1 MCKISVIIPVY
12 NTEKYIKKC
21 LDSLVNQ
28 TMNNIEIIVVNDGSI
43 DHSEEIIKKYE
54 EKYKN
59 MIKYFKKE
67 NGGLSEARNY
77 GIRKANG
84 EYIAFVDSDD
94 YIDINLFSNLEKY
107 MQREVDLIK
116 YKTIKIYENEKQEK
130 FEGPVFEEKN
140 GQDAF
145 NKLYAKDILLEPA
158 WLYLY
163 KREFWNENNF
173 EFTENTYHEDF
184 GLIPLV
190 ILQAKTMVSTDVYV
204 YYYIQRENIIVTD
217 NTKNKKKA
225 YDLLVHYDNMINKI
239 KDMKLDK
246 KTKENIKI
254 YYTNAILLKINDLD
268 KNETKKYIKE
278 VKKRKI
284 LKNIKIRNI
293 KQLIKKIIL
302 LINIKLYLKLRIK

>member
-190 ILQAKTMVSTDVYV
+190 ILQAKTMVSTDVYG
-204 YYYIQRENIIVTD
+204 YYYIQRENSIVTD

-302 LINIKLYLKLRIK
+302 LINIKLYLKLR

>member
-1 MCKISVIIPVY
+1 MCKISVILPVY

-59 MIKYFKKE
+59 MIKYLKKE

-77 GIRKANG
+77 GIKYATG
-84 EYIAFVDSDD
+84 KYIAFVDSDD
-94 YIDINLFSNLEKY
+94 YVDINLFLNLEKY
-107 MQREVDLIK
+107 IQKGSDLIK
-116 YKTIKIYENEKQEK
+116 YKTIKTYENEKQEK

-145 NKLYAKDILLEPA
+145 NELYAKDILLEPA

-163 KREFWNENNF
+163 KREFWNKNNF
-173 EFTENTYHEDF
+173 KFTRNTYHEDF
-184 GLIPLV
+184 GLTPLV
-190 ILQAKTMVSTDVYV
+190 ILQAKTVVSTDVYG
-204 YYYIQRENIIVTD
+204 YYYIQRQNSIVTD
-217 NTKNKKKA
+217 KSKNLKKA
-225 YDLLVHYDNMINKI
+225 NDLLVHYDNMISKI
-239 KDMKLDK
+239 KDINLEK

-254 YYTNAILLKINDLD
+254 YYTNAILLKTKELD
-268 KNETKKYIKE
+268 KEECKQYIKE
-278 VKKRKI
+278 IKKRKMI
-284 LKNIKIRNI
+284 KNIKVRNL
-293 KQLIKKIIL
+293 KQLVKKVLL
-302 LINIKLYLKLRIK
+302 LINIKLYLKLR

>member
-1 MCKISVIIPVY
+1 MCKISVIITVY

-28 TMNNIEIIVVNDGSI
+28 TMKNIEIIVINDGSI

-59 MIKYFKKE
+59 MIKYLKKE
-67 NGGLSEARNY
+67 NGGLSSARNY
-77 GIRKANG
+77 GIRQASG

-94 YIDINLFSNLEKY
+94 YVDINLFSNLEKY
-107 MQREVDLIK
+107 MQKQVDLVK
-116 YKTIKIYENEKQEK
+116 YKTIKIYENERKEK

-140 GQDAF
+140 GKDAF
-145 NKLYAKDILLEPA
+145 NELYTKDILLEPA

-163 KREFWNENNF
+163 KRDFWNKNNF
-173 EFTENTYHEDF
+173 KFTENTYHEDF
-184 GLIPLV
+184 GLTPLI
-190 ILQAKTMVSTDVYV
+190 ILQAKDIVSTDVYG
-204 YYYIQRENIIVTD
+204 YYYVQRENSIVTD

-246 KTKENIKI
+246 QTKENIKI

-268 KNETKKYIKE
+268 KKDSKQYIKQI
-278 VKKRKI
+278 KKRKM
-284 LKNIKIRNI
+284 LRNIKIRNI

-302 LINIKLYLKLRIK
+302 LINIKLYLKLR